1 MRLHEFSRHQVG
13 HQLSE
18 KVSDDQLNDMQIKL
32 VGIIN
37 QIYGRITDTGTHKP
51 YSLKSLLTTLSNQ
64 GITLSPYQFREMIKT
79 PPLNNLIANVKGD
92 DVIFKGQTDV
102 DDNSDVEAPDATTD
116 TLDKMSKRAAKKR
129 D

>member
-1 MRLHEFSRHQVG
+1 VRLHEFSNHRVG
-13 HQLSE
+13 RTINE
-18 KVSDDQLNDMQIKL
+18 GVSDDQLNDMQIKL
-32 VGIIN
+32 VGVIN
-37 QIYGRITDTGTHKP
+37 QIYGRIIDTGTHKP
-51 YSLKSLLTTLSNQ
+51 YSLKSLLATLSSQ
-64 GITLSPYQFREMIKT
+64 GITLSPYQFREMVGT
-79 PPLNNLIANVKGD
+79 PPLSNIIANVKGD